1 MRGSGL
7 NLGFGLCKGV
17 GFSRTPQGHFNRVLI
32 VLCVDTWGR
41 IEGSGGS
48 LGRARGIGAHGF
60 TSVQG
65 FRFGNVSAKL
75 YDDSFRRVPKKV
87 VQGSSMTFT

>member
-1 MRGSGL
+1 MRVSGL

-48 LGRARGIGAHGF
+48 LGRARGIGA
-60 TSVQG
+60 G